1 MSFADVVPLSGAA
14 GCCLQE
20 VVVDWQKGANLQNTD
35 AAPVESALGGM
46 SQRMAEQLGLSV
58 ASMGLGG
65 SLVGGHDAVIS
76 SGFRSLDRLLPSGG
90 IRRGTLM
97 EWLPASGQEVVG
109 QTQGGQELRQP
120 GARQQAADSG
130 RQQSGRGRQ
139 QSGHGRQQSGRGQR
153 GGLRQGGG
161 VVTLALALAV
171 QIARAPGV
179 GGVASAGATTV
190 LVVDRS
196 GWFYP
201 PAVMRWLAAAHGQR
215 QSTQCVVVR
224 PSRDDDEVWAID
236 QALRCVG
243 VAAVVACPAESVVCS
258 NVMRR
263 WQLAAR
269 SSGVVGMLVRPWEC
283 RRDPSWAEVRLVAAP
298 LRRPINNG
306 RISPLRSPAVS
317 PRSEAVLRCWQI
329 ERLSSVLY
337 GEGVRCEV
345 AIDLERGTE
354 VSLAGR
360 PPLVQCPSLV
370 RRSEG
375 VLFQPLKRKLQ
386 ELSEK
391 AFREKAYRK
400 DGVACRAS

>member
-1 MSFADVVPLSGAA
+1 M
-14 GCCLQE
+14 
-20 VVVDWQKGANLQNTD
+20 
-35 AAPVESALGGM
+35 
-46 SQRMAEQLGLSV
+46 
-58 ASMGLGG
+58 
-65 SLVGGHDAVIS
+65 
-76 SGFRSLDRLLPSGG
+76 
-90 IRRGTLM
+90 
-97 EWLPASGQEVVG
+97 
-109 QTQGGQELRQP
+109 
-120 GARQQAADSG
+120 
-130 RQQSGRGRQ
+130 
-139 QSGHGRQQSGRGQR
+139 
-153 GGLRQGGG
+153 
-161 VVTLALALAV
+161 
-171 QIARAPGV
+171 
-179 GGVASAGATTV
+179 
-190 LVVDRS
+190 
-196 GWFYP
+196 
-201 PAVMRWLAAAHGQR
+201 
-215 QSTQCVVVR
+215 
-224 PSRDDDEVWAID
+224 
-236 QALRCVG
+236 
-243 VAAVVACPAESVVCS
+243 
-258 NVMRR
+258 
-263 WQLAAR
+263 
-269 SSGVVGMLVRPWEC
+269 
-283 RRDPSWAEVRLVAAP
+283 RLVAAP